1 MHKSSTVERMADFE
15 KVLPT
20 LCWFLVF
27 ISTTWYWQ
35 VDAFKGTV
43 FQFTH
48 EVSLSSGIKVRW
60 TTKDPEWITF
70 EMSSP
75 TTGYIGIG
83 FSHTGN
89 MAGSD
94 IYIGW
99 VDSSGTAHVKVMR
112 IPQFTT
118 TYMECFLNQCLC
130 NLTFCYKCTYVHM
143 VYGI

>member
-1 MHKSSTVERMADFE
+1 MADFE

-99 VDSSGTAHVKVMR
+99 VDSSGTAQVKVMR
-112 IPQFTT
+112 TT
-118 TYMECFLNQCLC
+118 VYNHIHGMLFKSVLVQSHL
-130 NLTFCYKCTYVHM
+130 LLQMYIHM
-143 VYGI
+143 VYGII